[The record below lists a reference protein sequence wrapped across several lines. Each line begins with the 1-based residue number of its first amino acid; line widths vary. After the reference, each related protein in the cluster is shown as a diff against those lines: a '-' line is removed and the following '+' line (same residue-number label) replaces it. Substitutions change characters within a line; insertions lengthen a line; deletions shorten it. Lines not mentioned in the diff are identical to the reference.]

1 MRKNSHKNI
10 KIPNFHSLNIL
21 LKSDKQ
27 GLNHSLTRELY
38 RHIPR
43 EKKQEIIDKI
53 NKLFQE

>member
-1 MRKNSHKNI
+1 MRKNSLKNI
-10 KIPNFHSLNIL
+10 KIQI
-21 LKSDKQ
+21 KSDKQ